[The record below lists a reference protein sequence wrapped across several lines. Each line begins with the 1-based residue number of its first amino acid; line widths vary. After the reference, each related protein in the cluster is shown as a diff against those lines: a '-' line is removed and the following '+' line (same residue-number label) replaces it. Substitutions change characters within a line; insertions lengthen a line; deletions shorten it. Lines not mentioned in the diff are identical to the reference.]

1 MNLGPYEGEPQ
12 ALYKCIWTQLPLFPK
27 SSLSTSEN
35 YMVEKCKLESNNAK
49 APGSDSQHCICFVEL
64 RESRRQVVRAGNSSN
79 GKLFPC
85 CPERDCS
92 SATLVLS
99 PAMESSTEGLQ
110 HPGVRPYRSHKV
122 PACSACRQRKG
133 RCEVD
138 DPSEPCQY
146 CRRRQLNCDHAI
158 GQQSAQRGRVPPA
171 KRARKASNAV
181 VANAVPMSVGQQLLG
196 DVQEGEESSPVM
208 INPSMAE
215 DVDILEQHLATQN
228 ASNAP
233 ERRPYVR
240 LSSVNGESIVY
251 RTVARRR
258 EGLQQTSTP
267 GLSQLEII
275 ENVLGPLKTEVI
287 KLYGVHQSQSELL

>member
-1 MNLGPYEGEPQ
+1 
-12 ALYKCIWTQLPLFPK
+12 
-27 SSLSTSEN
+27 
-35 YMVEKCKLESNNAK
+35 
-49 APGSDSQHCICFVEL
+49 
-64 RESRRQVVRAGNSSN
+64 
-79 GKLFPC
+79 
-85 CPERDCS
+85 
-92 SATLVLS
+92 
-99 PAMESSTEGLQ
+99 
-110 HPGVRPYRSHKV
+110 
-122 PACSACRQRKG
+122 
-133 RCEVD
+133 
-138 DPSEPCQY
+138 
-146 CRRRQLNCDHAI
+146 
-158 GQQSAQRGRVPPA
+158 VPPA

-181 VANAVPMSVGQQLLG
+181 VANAAPMSVGQQLLG

-215 DVDILEQHLATQN
+215 DVDILEQHLATQD